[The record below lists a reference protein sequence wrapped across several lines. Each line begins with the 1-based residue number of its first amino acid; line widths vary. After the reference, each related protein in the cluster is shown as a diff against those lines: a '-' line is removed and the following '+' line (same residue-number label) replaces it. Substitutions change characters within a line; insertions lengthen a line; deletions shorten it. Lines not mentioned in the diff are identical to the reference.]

1 MAVETRSMVQ
11 RIRRRRR
18 KRHPP
23 QKKLKS
29 RMPNVRDA
37 AKILG
42 KALLH
47 NQHVLKKRTP
57 DSEIGDWGEGEL
69 QNFAID
75 LDKVD
80 HISSVDYKASCWG
93 EIYAMNVQME
103 YKDKPLH
110 VNLFAFNA
118 PGNKRI
124 GFYESTCGKIF
135 VTRSSEK
142 LIAYLMSNATRLIY
156 GGESI
161 EDCFSN

>member
-75 LDKVD
+75 FDKVD
-80 HISSVDYKASCWG
+80 KLCNVDYKTSYWG
-93 EIYAMNVQME
+93 EMYVMNVQME
-103 YKDKPLH
+103 FKEKPLH
-110 VNLFAFNA
+110 VNLIAVND
-118 PGNKRI
+118 PGKKKL
-124 GFYESTCGKIF
+124 GFDESTWGEIF
-135 VTRSSEK
+135 VTRSSDK
-142 LIAYLMSNATRLIY
+142 MTAHLLANAIRMKY
-156 GGESI
+156 GGENAKN
-161 EDCFSN
+161 CFSN